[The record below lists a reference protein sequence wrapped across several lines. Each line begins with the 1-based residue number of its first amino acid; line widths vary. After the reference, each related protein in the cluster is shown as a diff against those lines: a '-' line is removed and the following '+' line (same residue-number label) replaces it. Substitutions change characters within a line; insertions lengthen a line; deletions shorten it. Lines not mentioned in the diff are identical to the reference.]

1 MLILAF
7 ESSCDE
13 TSVAV
18 VEMSEET
25 RRILSNEIATQ
36 IATHAL
42 YGGVV
47 PEIASRAH
55 TEAISSLTKRAMENA
70 KVRKNEI
77 DAIAVTA
84 SPGLIGALLVG
95 VNFAKGLAAAWNK
108 PLIPVNHVKGHAAAA
123 YLAFPELKAPFF
135 ALIASG
141 GHTSLT
147 YVKSPTEFT
156 PVSRTRDDAVGEAF
170 DKVARVLGLP
180 YPGGAEM
187 DRLASLGDPDAIKF
201 PSAAIEGSLD
211 FSFSGVKTAVLNYSN
226 MQKQKE
232 MPIVPEDV
240 AASFTRTVTRSIVK
254 QLAGAY
260 EEYHYDTLVMAGGV
274 AANSHLREAV
284 SKFAEKKGIRLCMT
298 PKALCGDNA
307 AMIAAQGYFEAMAGH
322 FADAALNAKATAGKS
337 VF

>member
-18 VEMSEET
+18 VEMGDGV

-55 TEAISSLTKRAMENA
+55 TEAISGLCKRAMENA
-70 KVRKNEI
+70 HVSKADI

-95 VNFAKGLAAAWNK
+95 VNFAKGLAAAWKK

-123 YLAFPELKAPFF
+123 YLAFPELQAPFF

-147 YVKSPTEFT
+147 YVKSPTEFL

-187 DRLASLGDPDAIKF
+187 DRLASFGNPDAIRF
-201 PSAAIEGSLD
+201 PSAALEGSLD
-211 FSFSGVKTAVLNYSN
+211 FSFSGIKTAVLNYAN
-226 MQKQKE
+226 GQKQKGI
-232 MPIVPEDV
+232 PLVPEDV

-254 QLAGAY
+254 QLTAAL
-260 EEYHYDTLVMAGGV
+260 EEYRYETLVLAGGV
-274 AANSHLREAV
+274 AANSHLRTAV
-284 SKFAEKKGIRLCMT
+284 SEFAEKKGIRLFLT
-298 PKALCGDNA
+298 PKSLCGDNA
-307 AMIAAQGYFEAMAGH
+307 AMIAAQGYFEALEGH
-322 FADAALNAKATAGKS
+322 FADASLNAKATAGKS

>member
-1 MLILAF
+1 MKILAF

-18 VEMSEET
+18 VDIDEDHRT
-25 RRILSNEIATQ
+25 ILSNLVATQ

-55 TEAISSLTKRAMENA
+55 AEAISPLCYGALEQAGVGMDQ
-70 KVRKNEI
+70 I

-84 SPGLIGALLVG
+84 CPGLIGALMVG
-95 VNFAKGLAAAWNK
+95 VNFAKALAFAYHK

-123 YLAFPELKAPFF
+123 YFENPELKAPFF

-147 YVKSPTEFT
+147 YVETPTDFK
-156 PVSRTRDDAVGEAF
+156 PVGRTRDDAAGEAF
-170 DKVARVLGLP
+170 DKSARRLGLP

-187 DRLASLGDPDAIKF
+187 DRLASLGNPDAIRF
-201 PSAAIEGSLD
+201 PSAALRGSLD
-211 FSFSGVKTAVLNYSN
+211 FSFSGLKTAVMNYLHTEE
-226 MQKQKE
+226 QKGNA
-232 MPIVPEDV
+232 ICREDV
-240 AASFTRTVTRSIVK
+240 AASFTKAVCTSVTT
-254 QLAGAY
+254 QLAEAY
-260 EEYHYDTLVMAGGV
+260 KIYRFDRLVLAGGV
-274 AANSHLREAV
+274 AANSHLRAALTD
-284 SKFAEKKGIRLCMT
+284 FCGRRGIRLFM
-298 PKALCGDNA
+298 PSKGLCGDNA
-307 AMIAAQGYFEAMAGH
+307 AMIGVQGYFEYCAGH
-322 FADAALNAKATAGKS
+322 LADSSLTARASSGKS

>member
-1 MLILAF
+1 MIILAF

-13 TSVAV
+13 TAVAV
-18 VEMSEET
+18 VEMTGEC
-25 RRILSNEIATQ
+25 RRILSSRVATQ
-36 IATHAL
+36 VATHAL

-55 TEAISSLTKRAMENA
+55 TEAISSLTRLALSDA
-70 KVRKNEI
+70 GVTRDGI

-95 VNFAKGLAAAWNK
+95 VNFAKGLASAWNK

-123 YLAFPELKAPFF
+123 YLAFPDLKAPFF

-147 YVKSPTEFT
+147 YVKSPTEFV
-156 PVSRTRDDAVGEAF
+156 PVSRTRDDAAGEAF

-187 DRLASLGDPDAIKF
+187 DRLASLGDPDAIKL
-201 PSAAIEGSLD
+201 PSAAIDGSLD
-211 FSFSGVKTAVLNYSN
+211 FSFSGLKTAVLNYAN
-226 MQKQKE
+226 GQRQKGIDLI
-232 MPIVPEDV
+232 PADV

-254 QLAGAY
+254 QLAAAY

-284 SKFAEKKGIRLCMT
+284 SKFAEKKGICLCLT

-307 AMIAAQGYFEAMAGH
+307 AMIGAQGYFEAMAGH
-322 FADAALNAKATAGKS
+322 FADASLNAKATAGKS